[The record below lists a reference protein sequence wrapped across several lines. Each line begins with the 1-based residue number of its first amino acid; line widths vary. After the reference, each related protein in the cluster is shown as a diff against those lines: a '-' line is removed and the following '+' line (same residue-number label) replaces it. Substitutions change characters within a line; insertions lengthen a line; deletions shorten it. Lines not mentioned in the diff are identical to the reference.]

1 MAVAD
6 ATTIFAPATAAGTA
20 GVAVIRVSGP
30 QTPSVVRK
38 LIGKV
43 LPPRHARLQNLKDP
57 RDGSDI
63 DRAITIWFP
72 GPASFT
78 GEDVLELQIHG
89 SPALV
94 QVLSDILVSL
104 GLEPAQP
111 GGFVRRA
118 FENGK
123 LDVIGVEALDAV
135 LNASDPAGLKVAQ
148 GQFGQARQVLFQAW
162 RQDLVRLQAACEALI
177 DFPDDDL
184 PQDLVA
190 QNARRLARLTRQV
203 AALNERSDK
212 AQAIVSGFEIL
223 LVGPPNVGKSTL
235 MNAIAGYERAIVTP
249 VPGTTRDFVELEV
262 RLGPFNVTFVDTAGL
277 RSSHD
282 EVEQMGIRRTRQR
295 FETATLI
302 LNLHERGTRP
312 MAIEA
317 PCPVWTL
324 QSKSHQPGRRS
335 VAAGE
340 SGQAGLAALL
350 QEVTTWLEK
359 TYGSALT
366 DMSFHG
372 ARQVFHV
379 KQMARALRAAQHE
392 RLLPELQAESL
403 RQAATALGHLSGQI
417 HVEDVLDD
425 LFKGFCIGK

>member
-1 MAVAD
+1 MVSD
-6 ATTIFAPATAAGTA
+6 VTTIFALATAAGIA
-20 GVAVIRVSGP
+20 GVAVYRLSGSKAR
-30 QTPSVVRK
+30 SVAK
-38 LIGKV
+38 ELIGEV
-43 LPPRHARLQNLKDP
+43 PPPRQASLRTLKDP
-57 RDGSDI
+57 RDGSEVDQ
-63 DRAITIWFP
+63 ALAIWFP

-94 QVLSDILVSL
+94 QVLSDILISL
-104 GLEPAQP
+104 DLEPARP
-111 GGFVRRA
+111 GSFVRRA

-123 LDVIGVEALDAV
+123 LDLVGVEALNAV
-135 LNASDPAGLKVAQ
+135 LNASDLASLKVAQ
-148 GQFGQARQVLFQAW
+148 GQFGQARQAMFQGW
-162 RQDLVRLQAACEALI
+162 RRDLVRLQAACEALI

-184 PQDLVA
+184 PHDLMVR
-190 QNARRLARLTRQV
+190 NVGCLEDLNRQV
-203 AALNERSDK
+203 ADLSERSDL

-235 MNAIAGYERAIVTP
+235 MNAIAGYERAIVSSE
-249 VPGTTRDFVELEV
+249 PGTTRDFVELVV
-262 RLGPFNVTFVDTAGL
+262 RLGSFTVTFVDTAGL
-277 RSSHD
+277 RSSYNQ
-282 EVEQMGIRRTRQR
+282 VEKLGIRRTRQR
-295 FETATLI
+295 FETAALI
-302 LNLHERGTRP
+302 LNLYEHGTRP
-312 MAIEA
+312 LVVEA

-324 QSKSHQPGRRS
+324 QSKSHQPGLRS

-340 SGQAGLAALL
+340 PGHSGLPELL
-350 QEVTTWLEK
+350 QEVAAWLEG
-359 TYGSALT
+359 TYGSALN

-379 KQMARALRAAQHE
+379 KQMARALRAAQQE

-403 RQAATALGHLSGQI
+403 RQAATALGQLSGQI